1 VAYLLRTVSHSA
13 EGREIVRTARIEG
26 DVLTVGRDPA
36 SNVHLTDLAVALQHA
51 VITRTSPTRL
61 DVLAGEGLTLE
72 LSGRSVGGGAIHL
85 GQGGDLRIGSHIL
98 RFMPAEAGAS
108 DIDVNIERVT
118 EGEAA
123 LGKADERRFSLV
135 SVMPGKRPL
144 AWLLAAMVLV
154 VFLAWPVNEFY
165 QRREREQAA
174 AERYNPDR
182 MWLSGHLSGVHKG
195 LENNC
200 TACHAEPFV
209 AVRDAECQACHTRV
223 HDHADKA
230 RLARARPDLDRWGRF
245 RLAVQETFG
254 VPAGRCVDCHTE
266 HEGPQEMAPTP
277 QRFCSDCHTALTDRL
292 PDTRLGNA
300 GDFGTSTP
308 NSSPPSSSAGTMKR
322 RSCSASRSRTA
333 RARIRTS
340 ASRTPSI
347 SPAPAASRRWGGGSG
362 GSTASAKA
370 SSAPTATCPRPTAR
384 ASSRSTWK
392 ATAPCATTSPSTRS
406 AAPTRT
412 LRHGSPEQVVADLR
426 EYFRGRVPPRPSIL
440 GPDARRRPGDVM
452 QIRNT
457 IQYARA
463 VQGAGSAAD
472 QAIRSRLR
480 AQRRLLRLP
489 RRPTPAARQFARLPD
504 PPRRLSD
511 ALHAARLVRSPPA
524 RADRVRDLP
533 QCGGLAIRERPP
545 APQARN
551 LPDLPRRRE
560 LRRSP
565 VDLRHVPRLPYGRR
579 HARHAAAPARARP
592 ALGDDD
598 HPRHAAARCRHASE
612 EGPALTDQR
621 FLIAQITDVHLGF
634 DQGNPDEYNRQRLD
648 RTLRAF
654 MEMQPRPDMLLIT
667 GDLAEEGDD
676 SDSYARLKEALAPL
690 PSRSTWPWAITT
702 AAVRSS
708 KRFRIRP
715 GRRLHPIRDRRHTL
729 AYPRP
734 RHAGG
739 RPPRRRLLRE
749 FAPPG
754 CARASMK
761 RRSGRP

>member
-1 VAYLLRTVSHSA
+1 MAFLLRTVSHSA

-36 SNVHLTDLAVALQHA
+36 SNVHLTDLAVALHHA
-51 VITRTSPTRL
+51 VVTRTSPTRL

-98 RFMPAEAGAS
+98 RFMPAEAGAP

-118 EGEAA
+118 EGEAV

-144 AWLLAAMVLV
+144 AWLLAAAVLV

-174 AERYNPDR
+174 EAERYNPDR

-209 AVRDAECQACHTRV
+209 AVRDTECQACHTRV

-277 QRFCSDCHTALTDRL
+277 QRFCSDCHGALTDRL

-300 GDFGTSTP
+300 GDFGTAHPEFQPSVLIRWDNEVP
-308 NSSPPSSSAGTMKR
+308 VMQRVSLANRPRENSNLRFPHALHL
-322 RSCSASRSRTA
+322 SRTGGVA
-333 RARIRTS
+333 QMGRRLGRQHGFGESLNCADCHVP
-340 ASRTPSI
+340 TPDGTRFQ
-347 SPAPAASRRWGGGSG
+347 PVDMEGDCAMCHDLAFDQVGG
-362 GSTASAKA
+362 TV
-370 SSAPTATCPRPTAR
+370 
-384 ASSRSTWK
+384 
-392 ATAPCATTSPSTRS
+392 
-406 AAPTRT
+406 RT

-472 QAIRSRLR
+472 QAIRAVFAPNGACYDCHVVQLPPPGNSHAYRIRPVAFPTRYMQHGWFDHR
-480 AQRRLLRLP
+480 AHQQTECATCHNAAGSQSANDLLLPGLETCQTCHGGESSGEVPSTCAMCHDFHMDEGTPAMLLRQRVRG
-489 RRPTPAARQFARLPD
+489 RRWETTVIPVTPQPAAGM
-504 PPRRLSD
+504 PPRR
-511 ALHAARLVRSPPA
+511 
-524 RADRVRDLP
+524 
-533 QCGGLAIRERPP
+533 
-545 APQARN
+545 APR
-551 LPDLPRRRE
+551 
-560 LRRSP
+560 
-565 VDLRHVPRLPYGRR
+565 
-579 HARHAAAPARARP
+579 
-592 ALGDDD
+592 
-598 HPRHAAARCRHASE
+598 
-612 EGPALTDQR
+612 
-621 FLIAQITDVHLGF
+621 
-634 DQGNPDEYNRQRLD
+634 
-648 RTLRAF
+648 
-654 MEMQPRPDMLLIT
+654 
-667 GDLAEEGDD
+667 
-676 SDSYARLKEALAPL
+676 
-690 PSRSTWPWAITT
+690 
-702 AAVRSS
+702 
-708 KRFRIRP
+708 
-715 GRRLHPIRDRRHTL
+715 
-729 AYPRP
+729 
-734 RHAGG
+734 
-739 RPPRRRLLRE
+739 
-749 FAPPG
+749 
-754 CARASMK
+754 
-761 RRSGRP
+761 